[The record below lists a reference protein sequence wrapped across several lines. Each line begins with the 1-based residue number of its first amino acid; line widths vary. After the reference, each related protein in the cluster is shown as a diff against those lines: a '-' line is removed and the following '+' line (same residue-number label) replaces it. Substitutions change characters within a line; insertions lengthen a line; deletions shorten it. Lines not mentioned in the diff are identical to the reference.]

1 MLVIDKMSR
10 IPIYEQIE
18 EGIKREI
25 ATGILKPKD
34 QLPSIRELSVILS
47 TNPNTVQKAIMS
59 LDRAGIIV
67 STQGRGSF
75 VAEDARERIKDSL
88 FVKLDEIKAIA
99 TALRDAGVDSKE
111 LIDAIESIY
120 NSK

>member
-10 IPIYEQIE
+10 VPIYEQIE

-25 ATGILKPKD
+25 VAGILNPKD

-67 STQGRGSF
+67 SNQGRGSF
-75 VAEDARERIKDSL
+75 VAEDARERIKESL
-88 FVKLDEIKAIA
+88 GIKLDEIKAL
-99 TALRDAGVDSKE
+99 TLTLKDAGVGEKE
-111 LIDAIESIY
+111 IIDAIKSVY
-120 NSK
+120 SLK

>member
-10 IPIYEQIE
+10 VPIYEQIE

-25 ATGILKPKD
+25 VAGILNPKD

-67 STQGRGSF
+67 SNQGRGSF
-75 VAEDARERIKDSL
+75 VAEDARERIKESL
-88 FVKLDEIKAIA
+88 GIKLDEIKAL
-99 TALRDAGVDSKE
+99 TLMLKDAGVGEKE
-111 LIDAIESIY
+111 IIDAIKSVY
-120 NSK
+120 SLK

>member
-10 IPIYEQIE
+10 VPIYEQIE

-47 TNPNTVQKAIMS
+47 TNPNTVQKAVMS

-67 STQGRGSF
+67 SNQGRGSF
-75 VAEDARERIKDSL
+75 VAEDARERIRDSL
-88 FVKLDEIKAIA
+88 GVKLDEIKALA
-99 TALRDAGVDSKE
+99 SSLKDAGVDSKE
-111 LIDAIESIY
+111 IIDAVKSVY
-120 NSK
+120 SLK

>member
-1 MLVIDKMSR
+1 MLVIDKLSR

-25 ATGILKPKD
+25 ATGILKPGD

-75 VAEDARERIKDSL
+75 VAKDVRERIKDSL
-88 FVKLDEIKAIA
+88 GVKLDEIKAIA
-99 TALRDAGVDSKE
+99 SSLKDAGVDSKE
-111 LIDAIESIY
+111 IIDAIKSVY
-120 NSK
+120 KSK